1 MENAVVLAW
10 LKREGDAVEQ
20 GTPLVEVET
29 DKATFVVEAEVA
41 GTLAALQVKEGETV
55 LVRDPLAPACR
66 GAVELEENVLIG
78 VGAVVNSTVRIGSGT
93 IVTPGSAVMNDVPAD
108 VVVSGVPARVMGKSR
123 RNA

>member
-1 MENAVVLAW
+1 MARWISLPKLGTNMENAVVLAW

-66 GAVELEENVLIG
+66 AR
-78 VGAVVNSTVRIGSGT
+78 SSSGRM
-93 IVTPGSAVMNDVPAD
+93 S
-108 VVVSGVPARVMGKSR
+108 
-123 RNA
+123 